1 MISWVIG
8 CWALPCI
15 ACCPVDKRARYVPGA
30 QQTTIF
36 QTTTGAHPTKT
47 ETMSRQASAA
57 PSSMTITVPEGAAA
71 GQTLTVQA
79 PTGQTLSVQVP
90 PGAAPGSQFVV
101 SMPAPAPVVQ
111 AVAAQH
117 VAQPVANAV

>member
-1 MISWVIG
+1 
-8 CWALPCI
+8 
-15 ACCPVDKRARYVPGA
+15 
-30 QQTTIF
+30 
-36 QTTTGAHPTKT
+36 
-47 ETMSRQASAA
+47 
-57 PSSMTITVPEGAAA
+57 MTITVPEGAAA

-90 PGAAPGSQFVV
+90 AGAAPGSQFVV

-111 AVAAQH
+111 AIAAQH